1 MRANSWSSSS
11 MLLVPLITAAAAT
24 STLAAEFPK
33 PVTQWSCAEF
43 LSVDDEFKPTVI
55 SWATTL
61 AKGGQPEAAAIDIKG
76 IERVTTQIIG
86 EGATGLILVESERRM
101 EEGRGRAG
109 SRVKAA
115 RVQQLTSSCHL
126 AVIRKRSSLATVSAT
141 LFGFTHFR

>member
-1 MRANSWSSSS
+1 

-86 EGATGLILVESERRM
+86 ECT
-101 EEGRGRAG
+101 
-109 SRVKAA
+109 KAPQA
-115 RVQQLTSSCHL
+115 SFW
-126 AVIRKRSSLATVSAT
+126 SSLKDGWKKVEAEPEAE
-141 LFGFTHFR
+141 